1 MCQLAVNLLT
11 LAIASAVLVMVGLV
25 GWGKG
30 DE

>member
-11 LAIASAVLVMVGLV
+11 LALASVVLVMVGLV

>member
-1 MCQLAVNLLT
+1 MCHLAANLLT
-11 LAIASAVLVMVGLV
+11 VVILFVVLVMVARA

>member
-1 MCQLAVNLLT
+1 MCHLAANLLT
-11 LAIASAVLVMVGLV
+11 VVILLVVLVMVARA